1 MDWSP
6 TEMKG
11 TKLAIWPWQ
20 DHKIGMQHFEEVS
33 MSKRSTSFVAAI
45 LAVTLLGAGPAA
57 AQTASPE
64 AVTAARE
71 LVVVMRAAEQ
81 FKAVLPIIM
90 QQLKPAIVQGRPEV
104 ERDFDAMLPMLQ
116 GIMSA
121 QSEPMTKLLDDIAMV
136 YANNFTADE
145 MRRLIAFY
153 REPIGQK
160 FLDKTPVITQQSMAA
175 GQQFGRT
182 IAIELQRR
190 MVEELRKRGHKI

>member
-1 MDWSP
+1 
-6 TEMKG
+6 
-11 TKLAIWPWQ
+11 
-20 DHKIGMQHFEEVS
+20 

-45 LAVTLLGAGPAA
+45 LAVTLLGAGSAA

-104 ERDFDAMLPMLQ
+104 ERDLDAMLPMLQ
-116 GIMSA
+116 AMMSV
-121 QSEPMTKLLDDIAMV
+121 QSEPMTKLLDDIAMI

-182 IAIELQRR
+182 IAIELQKRV
-190 MVEELRKRGHKI
+190 VEELRKRGHKI